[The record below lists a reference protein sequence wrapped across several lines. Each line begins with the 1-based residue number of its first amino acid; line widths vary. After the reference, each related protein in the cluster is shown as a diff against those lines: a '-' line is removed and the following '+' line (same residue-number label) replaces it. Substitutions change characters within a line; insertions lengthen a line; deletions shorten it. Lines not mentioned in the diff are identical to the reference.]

1 MAQDSTLQTA
11 CDPVGVDRRTGRHWR
26 QAGVGVRAIAV
37 QVRRSAASCVAT
49 APRPGRMGGA
59 GEVRTVWGAKA
70 RAVQRHFDTEP
81 PVVRAVRT
89 TERLQHAWVP
99 AGPVPGSDA
108 SPTSTG
114 RGNRPEANPSE

>member
-1 MAQDSTLQTA
+1 
-11 CDPVGVDRRTGRHWR
+11 
-26 QAGVGVRAIAV
+26 
-37 QVRRSAASCVAT
+37 
-49 APRPGRMGGA
+49 MGGA

-114 RGNRPEANPSE
+114 RGNRPEANPSELAAGGDVTLPLRGERLCIPDLVLSDAGAHIETPTSTSRPRVTVP